1 MRDFL
6 GGKRR
11 LLLFSGHV
19 MRWED
24 GVSVFLE
31 QKKKK
36 ISTVG
41 SGLLKNVKV

>member
-11 LLLFSGHV
+11 LLLFSGHD

-24 GVSVFLE
+24 GVNVFLE

-36 ISTVG
+36 RFPLWEVDY
-41 SGLLKNVKV
+41 